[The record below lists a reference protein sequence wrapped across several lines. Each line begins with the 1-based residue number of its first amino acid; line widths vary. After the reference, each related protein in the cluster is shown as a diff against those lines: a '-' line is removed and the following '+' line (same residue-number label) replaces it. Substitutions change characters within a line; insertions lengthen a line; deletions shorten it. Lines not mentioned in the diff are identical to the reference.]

1 MIRRPPRST
10 LFPCTTLFRSQ
21 GLALMLTVT
30 SAAAALRI
38 SRLGALAQRQSAIEA
53 ISRIDTFCTDKTG
66 TLTTQRIAFG
76 AIEPIVPGSAAP
88 SVEPLLAAVGA
99 SVTAPNKTTE
109 ALRAAFPGEAR
120 PVRDEVPFSSAL
132 RWSAIR
138 FEDGP
143 DGHVADGGTY

>member
-30 SAAAALRI
+30 YAAAALRI

-66 TLTTQRIAFG
+66 TLTTQRVAYRSEEHTSELQSRQYF
-76 AIEPIVPGSAAP
+76 VCR
-88 SVEPLLAAVGA
+88 PLLEKKH
-99 SVTAPNKTTE
+99 P
-109 ALRAAFPGEAR
+109 L
-120 PVRDEVPFSSAL
+120 L
-132 RWSAIR
+132 
-138 FEDGP
+138 
-143 DGHVADGGTY
+143 